1 MPVKPVPANFK
12 LKGFIAKTIGKKN
25 NAAKQRW
32 KPDHSCRVKC
42 LIAGFPC
49 RSPML
54 THENWDKNSSSAAQL
69 AYVDTSR
76 PTASTAVV
84 RLAPVR
90 PHPRQIRHQPSPKGH
105 NSGTK
110 GHHRQELGF
119 HSEEIEIVFRI
130 TGKCIHH
137 EGRKGHK
144 YGRHHKYFHGL
155 RNSYLN
161 LTGLTLQ
168 KVISTTIPL
177 E

>member
-1 MPVKPVPANFK
+1 
-12 LKGFIAKTIGKKN
+12 
-25 NAAKQRW
+25 
-32 KPDHSCRVKC
+32 
-42 LIAGFPC
+42 
-49 RSPML
+49 ML

-69 AYVDTSR
+69 ACVDTSR

-84 RLAPVR
+84 RLVPVR
-90 PHPRQIRHQPSPKGH
+90 PRPRQIRHQPSPKGH

-155 RNSYLN
+155 KNS
-161 LTGLTLQ
+161 
-168 KVISTTIPL
+168 
-177 E
+177 